1 MLCQTVTK
9 RGGEDLHCH
18 TIASQLAPGHN
29 HSTEGK
35 GGGRGTPDIKE
46 GCRDV
51 EEGSRRAE
59 LGKTRRD

>member
-51 EEGSRRAE
+51 EEGHRR
-59 LGKTRRD
+59 

>member
-9 RGGEDLHCH
+9 RGEEDLHCH

-35 GGGRGTPDIKE
+35 GTPDIKE
-46 GCRDV
+46 RCRDV
-51 EEGSRRAE
+51 EEGSRR
-59 LGKTRRD
+59 